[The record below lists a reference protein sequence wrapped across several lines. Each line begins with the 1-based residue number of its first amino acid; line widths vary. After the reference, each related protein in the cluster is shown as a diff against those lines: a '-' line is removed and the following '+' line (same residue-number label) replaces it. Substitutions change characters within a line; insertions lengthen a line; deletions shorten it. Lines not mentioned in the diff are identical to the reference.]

1 MAKREEEEEKKE
13 KKRKKKRQTPWLEKE
28 AAGVAIQEGH
38 HIPTEMDRGVEEI
51 SRSIVRVAEHDG
63 ALNVHFVAAIH
74 DVFRIY
80 QATGIVLG
88 AIFAPES
95 IDE

>member
-38 HIPTEMDRGVEEI
+38 HIPTEMD
-51 SRSIVRVAEHDG
+51 
-63 ALNVHFVAAIH
+63 
-74 DVFRIY
+74 
-80 QATGIVLG
+80 
-88 AIFAPES
+88 
-95 IDE
+95 